1 MILPAMAG
9 LDRWLSRQNPA
20 YRPVLHKKHRQK
32 AVPKKEQ
39 SSVWRGHTEDFSLI
53 LFHQLI
59 ENDNSGDYLKQ
70 QISAEAK

>member
-1 MILPAMAG
+1 MAVKTEPG
-9 LDRWLSRQNPA
+9 LQTRVAKSTA
-20 YRPVLHKKHRQK
+20 ISG
-32 AVPKKEQ
+32 APKNQ